1 MTTETSSAS
10 ARGALKDSCAASDVA
25 GIFNILTAEA
35 GKTPVADSSYAAEVP
50 HWKVIPYA
58 PALSSICEYL
68 AIKKFSPK
76 ITPRKV
82 STNVFTSGE
91 CAFGS
96 FTGAFLVNLRQNASS
111 LLAFPGTFF

>member
-35 GKTPVADSSYAAEVP
+35 GKTPVADSSYAADVP
-50 HWKVIPYA
+50 HWHGKVIPYA

-76 ITPRKV
+76 ITPRECPQMY
-82 STNVFTSGE
+82 SLQANVLPVLL
-91 CAFGS
+91 
-96 FTGAFLVNLRQNASS
+96 LVLS
-111 LLAFPGTFF
+111 